1 MSVFCKI
8 CNGYDVKEKWPT
20 VYNKN
25 IKLFYCNDCN
35 HGFLNPYF
43 SKDELNDFYKN
54 DYRKIFV
61 FNIPYKKTVKSV
73 KQMMEDTGQLNET
86 NLRANMIIQK
96 DDNKLNVL
104 DIGSGTGMFLN
115 CCYNINQNLKLYG
128 IEPDD
133 DHKYLSSN
141 SDKFLIFNNLDEVKK
156 LNVIFD
162 KVTIFHTFEH
172 IENLA
177 DFLNNL
183 KQIINEKTEIY
194 IEVPNGE
201 YNWVKKSFVH
211 LAHPQIF
218 SKLSITKV
226 LNLNNYKI
234 LSYDRYDER
243 TDYLILKVK
252 FENQKQD
259 QYLKLKNNKL
269 LESIIDNAKW
279 GIIDAFFKFI
289 KDKLILVIP
298 AKYLGVLSRLKY
310 KYKR

>member
-1 MSVFCKI
+1 M
-8 CNGYDVKEKWPT
+8 
-20 VYNKN
+20 
-25 IKLFYCNDCN
+25 
-35 HGFLNPYF
+35 
-43 SKDELNDFYKN
+43 NDFYKN
-54 DYRKIFV
+54 EYRKIFV

-73 KQMMEDTGQLNET
+73 KQMMEDTGQLNES
-86 NLRANMIIQK
+86 NLRANMIIK
-96 DDNKLNVL
+96 KSDNKLNLL
-104 DIGSGTGMFLN
+104 DVGSGTGMFLN
-115 CCYNINQNLKLYG
+115 CCYEINNNLNLYG

-141 SDKFLIFNNLDEVKK
+141 SDKFLIFINLDEVKK
-156 LNVIFD
+156 LNIIFD

-172 IENLA
+172 IENLG

-211 LAHPQIF
+211 LAHPQIL

-226 LNLNNYKI
+226 LNLNYYKI

-243 TDYLILKVK
+243 TDYLILKAK
-252 FENQKQD
+252 FETQKQD

-279 GIIDAFFKFI
+279 GIIDAFLKFI
-289 KDKLILVIP
+289 KDKTILIIP
-298 AKYLGVLSRLKY
+298 PKYLGVLSRLKY